1 MSARLSWVLIALSG
15 LALLAGCGQ
24 SEKQKYTSK
33 MKSISGQLQ
42 KDEQQISG
50 ANPAASPSEK
60 ATRAV
65 QLQTVLNRLAQRYA
79 AVKPPAKVKEL
90 HQRLT
95 VIVRAFADSL
105 TPYIQAA
112 KSGDTKGSQGVAK
125 ALNTQAVAFQAQI
138 KSLNS
143 EYKSK
148 GYKLT

>member
-1 MSARLSWVLIALSG
+1 MSRRVSWVVIALSG
-15 LALLAGCGQ
+15 LALLAGCGE
-24 SEKQKYTSK
+24 SEKETYTKK
-33 MKSISGQLQ
+33 MRSITEQFQ
-42 KDEQQISG
+42 KDQKQL
-50 ANPAASPSEK
+50 PAAKTPTSPSERG
-60 ATRAV
+60 TRAM

-79 AVKPPAKVKEL
+79 AVKPPAKVKDL

-112 KSGDTKGSQGVAK
+112 NSGDTNRSQGIAK

-138 KSLNS
+138 TSLNS
-143 EYKSK
+143 EYKAK